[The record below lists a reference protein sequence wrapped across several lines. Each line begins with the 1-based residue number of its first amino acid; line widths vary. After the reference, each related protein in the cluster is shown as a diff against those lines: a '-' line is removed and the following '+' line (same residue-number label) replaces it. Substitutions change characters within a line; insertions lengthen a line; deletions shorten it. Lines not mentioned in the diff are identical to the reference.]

1 MDAALV
7 AELTALAAARYPE
20 GFEQPSEQLFALL
33 VDVADAYMAALQ
45 AEEPLARA
53 LAVADI
59 EIVLVG
65 LEENLNERY
74 YAGRS

>member
-7 AELTALAAARYPE
+7 AEITALAAARYPE

-45 AEEPLARA
+45 AEEPLPGRSPSS
-53 LAVADI
+53 DI
-59 EIVLVG
+59 EMTCVG
-65 LEENLNERY
+65 LEENLIERY